1 MNSHTGHS
9 EEKLNADMQRPFY
22 MQPKDALD
30 YNIIDTVVE
39 SKRVENL
46 IGDVKKAKQW
56 DSEAGLVAK

>member
-1 MNSHTGHS
+1 
-9 EEKLNADMQRPFY
+9 

-46 IGDVKKAKQW
+46 IGDVKKSKQW